1 IANYAIENANRV
13 FRTASVTGGALK
25 KRKET
30 IKLSKSQ
37 KTKIVRHPNDDMDY
51 RFIGG
56 ERILFYK
63 ERLTD
68 IDGEL
73 LPGIVLTDLWTDISI
88 EGIAKEGGVKFERGK
103 KPEKLLKRIIDLTTT
118 ENDIVLDY
126 HLGSGTTAAVAHK
139 MKRQYI
145 GIEQLDYGEN
155 DSTIRLQ
162 NVINADSSG
171 VSKAVNWQG
180 GGSFTYLE
188 LKKYNQ
194 TFIEHIEAA
203 KNSKQLL
210 KIWEQMKA
218 KSFLNYNVDLKKQ
231 DAHIEDFKQ
240 LELAQQKEHLV
251 ALLDKNQL
259 YVNVSSMAD
268 GDFEV
273 HPEDQKVTADFYQ
286 LNR

>member
-1 IANYAIENANRV
+1 MNR
-13 FRTASVTGGALK
+13 K
-25 KRKET
+25 
-30 IKLSKSQ
+30 
-37 KTKIVRHPNDDMDY
+37 
-51 RFIGG
+51 
-56 ERILFYK
+56 
-63 ERLTD
+63 
-68 IDGEL
+68 
-73 LPGIVLTDLWTDISI
+73 
-88 EGIAKEGGVKFERGK
+88 
-103 KPEKLLKRIIDLTTT
+103 
-118 ENDIVLDY
+118 
-126 HLGSGTTAAVAHK
+126 
-139 MKRQYI
+139 YI
-145 GIEQLDYGEN
+145 GIEQMDYIETVAVERLKKVIKGEQGG
-155 DSTIRLQ
+155 I
-162 NVINADSSG
+162 
-171 VSKAVNWQG
+171 SKAVNWQG

-259 YVNVSSMAD
+259 YVNVSSLAD

>member
-1 IANYAIENANRV
+1 MLN
-13 FRTASVTGGALK
+13 LK
-25 KRKET
+25 EET
-30 IKLSKSQ
+30 
-37 KTKIVRHPNDDMDY
+37 
-51 RFIGG
+51 
-56 ERILFYK
+56 
-63 ERLTD
+63 
-68 IDGEL
+68 
-73 LPGIVLTDLWTDISI
+73 
-88 EGIAKEGGVKFERGK
+88 

-162 NVINADSSG
+162 KVINADASG

-240 LELAQQKEHLV
+240 LELAQQKEHLW
-251 ALLDKNQL
+251 
-259 YVNVSSMAD
+259 
-268 GDFEV
+268 
-273 HPEDQKVTADFYQ
+273 PC
-286 LNR
+286 